1 MSLVSCLLALLL
13 FLMLHWFLMPCCLS
27 RPSISFLA
35 GRNSVYHGIPK
46 EVLAAAFNVDR
57 QTLEELGRDQEII
70 FPPYN
75 ARKEES
81 RTRSHSRRGEH
92 ERYEERYPYSQ
103 EEERYRR
110 GEHERYEERHS
121 RYPQSPSE
129 DQMHY
134 WWEQAL
140 SYVM

>member
-1 MSLVSCLLALLL
+1 
-13 FLMLHWFLMPCCLS
+13 MLHWVLMPCFP

-57 QTLEELGRDQEII
+57 QTLEELGRDEEII
-70 FPPYN
+70 FPPYDARKEESRTRSHSQEEFPPYD

-92 ERYEERYPYSQ
+92 DHED
-103 EEERYRR
+103 
-110 GEHERYEERHS
+110 ERYEERHS
-121 RYPQSPSE
+121 QYPRSPSQ
-129 DQMHY
+129 D
-134 WWEQAL
+134 
-140 SYVM
+140 

>member
-1 MSLVSCLLALLL
+1 MIGIDMISLLA
-13 FLMLHWFLMPCCLS
+13 S

-57 QTLEELGRDQEII
+57 MTLEVLGRDEEII
-70 FPPYN
+70 FPSYR
-75 ARKEES
+75 RKEQS
-81 RTRSHSRRGEH
+81 RSRSHSQERSSRAKH
-92 ERYEERYPYSQ
+92 ERY
-103 EEERYRR
+103 
-110 GEHERYEERHS
+110 YEERRGRS
-121 RYPQSPSE
+121 PQSPSKGE
-129 DQMHY
+129 EGY